1 VTETGQRQSRDGTP
15 VVPTSSRTGTYA
27 DIDTS
32 IYTVIS
38 TETRRRTAQ
47 LGAAKPRWMGHVV
60 RDGEILVLTTNEMDY
75 WLSFQEI
82 VPSLERVWARI
93 GQSGREAVRMLRVPL
108 APEVEQQ
115 LISSSSRVKRI
126 VMIARSPETIRL
138 AVDLR
143 QRMNVAAPMIIYVH
157 GDAIDG
163 FHFFGALPDFLTE
176 MDALVVTCEAEARAT
191 RCCFPN
197 AQVTVIPFPLVDGFK
212 VNGEGD
218 LGHEAARLAYVGRI
232 SEQKNLHTL
241 LLALWVLRTSY
252 DHAPKISLDV
262 YGTEDGL
269 GTPHSGLRYPDY
281 GTYLQR
287 LAESLG
293 VHDIVRWH
301 GFKQRD
307 WIFEHVHTQPHVF
320 VSPTLHSD
328 ENFGSSLLA
337 SLVNGHQAVT
347 TAWGG
352 HHDFEEWF
360 PEQLSLVP
368 VHRSTRGP
376 IVDPVLL
383 ATAVLRAANRRST
396 AIVDQVALDRGRVA
410 FSEGSVTTR
419 TLDLL
424 SRPGGKP
431 LPLEKSPSL
440 RYIDERRAYYGGAKR
455 IYLDYADP
463 VLQIFY
469 EAYGMKEPI
478 TFQERSSYV
487 LAPWTSYSDGV
498 LRVDDPHRGQQ
509 SFPVGVSTS
518 ESPDVTLCPSMEM
531 CRLPERLV
539 KTLVTQGYAFVLA
552 RGDSTTE
559 ASSLVG

>member
-1 VTETGQRQSRDGTP
+1 
-15 VVPTSSRTGTYA
+15 
-27 DIDTS
+27 
-32 IYTVIS
+32 
-38 TETRRRTAQ
+38 
-47 LGAAKPRWMGHVV
+47 MV
-60 RDGEILVLTTNEMDY
+60 RDGEILVLTTHEMDY

-82 VPSLERVWARI
+82 VPALERVWARI
-93 GQSGREAVRMLRVPL
+93 GQSGREAVRMFRVPL
-108 APEVEQQ
+108 APEVEQ
-115 LISSSSRVKRI
+115 LLLTSSSRVKRI
-126 VMIARSPETIRL
+126 VMIARSPETIRIAL
-138 AVDLR
+138 HLR
-143 QRMNVAAPMIIYVH
+143 RRMNVTAPMIIYVH
-157 GDAIDG
+157 GDALEG
-163 FHFFGALPDFLTE
+163 FQAFGALPNFLTE
-176 MDALVVTCEAEARAT
+176 MDILVVTCEAEARTT
-191 RCCFPN
+191 RCVFPN

-212 VNGEGD
+212 VNGEGGD
-218 LGHEAARLAYVGRI
+218 PGHEAAGLAYVGRI

-241 LLALWVLRTSY
+241 LLALWVLRTSCAR
-252 DHAPKISLDV
+252 APKISLDV
-262 YGTEDGL
+262 YGAEDNL
-269 GTPHSGLRYPDY
+269 GTPHSGLRHPAY

-307 WIFEHVHTQPHVF
+307 WLFEHVHTQPHVF

-337 SLVNGHQAVT
+337 SLANGHQALT

-352 HHDFEEWF
+352 HLDFKEWF
-360 PEQLSLVP
+360 SEQLSLVP

-383 ATAVLRAANRRST
+383 ANAILRAASRRST
-396 AIVDQVALDRGRVA
+396 AIVDEATLDRGRAA

-419 TLDLL
+419 TLELL
-424 SRPGGKP
+424 SRPGGRP
-431 LPLEKSPSL
+431 VPLERSPSL
-440 RYIDERRAYYGGAKR
+440 RYIDERRAYYGGADR
-455 IYLDYADP
+455 IYSDYADP

-487 LAPWTSYSDGV
+487 LPPWTSYSDGV

-509 SFPVGVSTS
+509 SFPVGAYTS
-518 ESPDVTLCPSMEM
+518 EPLDVTLCPSMET

-539 KTLVTQGYAFVLA
+539 RTLVTQGYAFVLA
-552 RGDSTTE
+552 RGDRTTE
-559 ASSLVG
+559 ASPLVG